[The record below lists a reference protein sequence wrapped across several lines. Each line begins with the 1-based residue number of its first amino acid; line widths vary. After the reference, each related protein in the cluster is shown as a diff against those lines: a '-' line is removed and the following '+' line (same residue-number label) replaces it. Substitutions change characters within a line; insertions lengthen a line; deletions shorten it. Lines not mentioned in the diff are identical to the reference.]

1 MKILNRIILF
11 GLMLVAYSLMPENI
25 NAQVTYDSTAN
36 FTSKTTFGANDI
48 IGFQTKVANKYA
60 WRKMIFS
67 NFWSQARDTTEARIT
82 TLLNAS
88 NSWNGINNF
97 DGATFNAGSH
107 GKVFFNGDSVVC
119 TTQMWTHGIQ
129 RTQASS
135 IIGRNTAPFFNIYAN
150 TFTIINDAGN
160 DSASIKYN
168 DSTITFSKNVS
179 VPNINISESFTMDSG
194 TVFNTFVLG
203 VDAYSPITVADTII
217 TFPVGQVPI
226 AAFILPG
233 NLTDGISRITGTA
246 FTNGQIIVLR
256 NATVPYTILLKDYVS
271 GDDNLYLAGNF
282 TMGYND
288 IITLMCIAEEPALA
302 WVEVSRS
309 NN

>member
-1 MKILNRIILF
+1 MKNIQSYIHTIILAILLSAVCF
-11 GLMLVAYSLMPENI
+11 GQAS
-25 NAQVTYDSTAN
+25 YDSVAAFTA
-36 FTSKTTFGANDI
+36 KTTIGVTDI
-48 IGFQTKVANKYA
+48 FPFQTKVANKYT
-60 WRKMIFS
+60 WRKITGQSMWDRIT
-67 NFWSQARDTTEARIT
+67 DTTEARIT

-97 DGATFNAGSH
+97 DGATFNAGAH
-107 GKVFFNGDSVVC
+107 GTVTFGDSVVSLA
-119 TTQMWTHGIQ
+119 TTRLHQM
-129 RTQASS
+129 RRYNAVS
-135 IIGRNTAPFFNIYAN
+135 NIAAATEPMNNVYAKA
-150 TFTIINDAGN
+150 FVVINDTEN
-160 DSASIKYN
+160 DSCVIFYD
-168 DSTITFSKNVS
+168 DSTLTFSKDISMPNLTITETVS
-179 VPNINISESFTMDSG
+179 MDSG

-203 VDAYSPITVADTII
+203 IDAYSPITVADTII

-288 IITLMCIAEEPALA
+288 ILTLMCIAEEPALA